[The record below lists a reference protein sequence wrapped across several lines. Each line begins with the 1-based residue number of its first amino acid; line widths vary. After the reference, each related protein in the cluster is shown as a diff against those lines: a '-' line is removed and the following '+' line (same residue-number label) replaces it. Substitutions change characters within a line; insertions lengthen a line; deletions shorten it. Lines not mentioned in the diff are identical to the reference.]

1 MLIVSRQCHPLFHEF
16 RLRQPEKSAS
26 FQLYD
31 AVVTFY
37 PPFVSACPFVLHGG
51 AERYRRLYAFLETH
65 PFIIR
70 KDYSGIIGLLRNKAL
85 NDLNLLVKKGL
96 LTTLGQG
103 AYKVYVRL

>member
-1 MLIVSRQCHPLFHEF
+1 MLIVSRQCRPLFYEF
-16 RLRQPEKSAS
+16 HLGQPGKSAS
-26 FQLYD
+26 FQQYD

-37 PPFVSACPFVLHGG
+37 PPFASACPFVLHGG
-51 AERYRRLYAFLETH
+51 AERYRRLYAFLETY

-70 KDYSGIIGLLRNKAL
+70 KDYSGITGLLRNKAL

-103 AYKVYVRL
+103 SHKVHVRL